1 LDEELAR
8 ALELEDAVR
17 ANPNPPQRAFAH
29 TRSVREAFE
38 SELLPY
44 FHRWAMYED
53 VARQN
58 AARATLSLDELE
70 EDALVALAREGKRDV
85 SGAEKADAMLLQL
98 LYWFKKSFKWVD
110 QPDCDVC
117 GSA

>member
-1 LDEELAR
+1 
-8 ALELEDAVR
+8 LELEDAVH
-17 ANPNPPQRAFAH
+17 ANANPPQRAFAH
-29 TRSVREAFE
+29 TRPVREAFE

-70 EDALVALAREGKRDV
+70 G
-85 SGAEKADAMLLQL
+85 GGCPG
-98 LYWFKKSFKWVD
+98 SF
-110 QPDCDVC
+110 
-117 GSA
+117 G

>member
-1 LDEELAR
+1 
-8 ALELEDAVR
+8 
-17 ANPNPPQRAFAH
+17 
-29 TRSVREAFE
+29 
-38 SELLPY
+38 
-44 FHRWAMYED
+44 MYED
-53 VARQN
+53 VARQK
-58 AARATLSLDELE
+58 APRATLSLDELE

-117 GSA
+117 GSASVRTGMGSRTRESLHLKRTAWSFSDVETAREKSGFHGTMIP